1 MRKTREKVGLR
12 EVELDG
18 LVVLKIIKHCR
29 DAAPEVVTGQLLGL
43 DQDGCLEVT
52 NCFSFPKNDDD
63 PEKTAQ
69 YQREMMVR
77 LREVNVDSNTVGWYR
92 ADMSGLQDAA
102 MVQSQYNYQS
112 SIRNSVCVVYD
123 PVRSSANGLALKAF
137 RLTDTFMSMYK
148 SGKFTTKGGDLP
160 GSGVFEELPI
170 KVKNSFMISGLL
182 GELDTQRNEAAL
194 DFSGLDAGAN
204 SVESA
209 LEAMHDCVD
218 ELTEEQRR
226 FQMFQRDAQRLQAQQ
241 QALIQKRRA
250 EGKEVDPGLMKEL
263 PEPSRL
269 ESLLISNQ
277 IGAYANQL
285 SQLSAQGMSNS
296 FLMQGLAKDK

>member
-1 MRKTREKVGLR
+1 
-12 EVELDG
+12 
-18 LVVLKIIKHCR
+18 VVLKVIKHCR
-29 DAAPEVVTGQLLGL
+29 DSPTEVVTGQLLGL

-52 NCFSFPKNDDD
+52 NCFAFPKDDS
-63 PEKTAQ
+63 PEAAEKTAQ

-102 MVQSQYNYQS
+102 MVQSQFNYQS
-112 SIRNSVCVVYD
+112 QIRNCVCIVYD
-123 PVRSSANGLALKAF
+123 PVRSSANGLALKAY
-137 RLTDTFMSMYK
+137 RLTDTFMAMYK
-148 SGKFTTKGGDLP
+148 TGKFTAKGGDLP
-160 GSGVFEELPI
+160 GTGVFEELPI
-170 KVKNSFMISGLL
+170 KVKNSFLISGLL
-182 GELDTQRNEAAL
+182 GELDAQRNEAAL
-194 DFSGLDAGAN
+194 DFSGLDTNGLSTN
-204 SVESA
+204 VETA

-226 FQMFQRDAQRLQAQQ
+226 FQMWQRDSQRLQAQQ
-241 QALIQKRRA
+241 QAIIQKRKA
-250 EGKEVDPGLMKEL
+250 EGNPIDPASFKEI

-277 IGAYANQL
+277 IGSYASQL